1 MLSSHFSRARKAG
14 ILLGGDGGRLM
25 RIRGADNE
33 SESDD
38 SDSDSDVESDKC
50 AEGIST
56 KDSGGAQAGRPS
68 EGDHAASPFSFKFSV
83 TVDGFADSELEAAE
97 AEREAA
103 TTRKD
108 DASSPADNATLPAD
122 GEGANA
128 ARNRKK
134 KERLRQ
140 KKIKA
145 RAAAAAGSTV
155 SPPSPTLLP
164 LTPPP
169 RCSTIPPPSTPT
181 PQISIIPSSRAPP
194 LHRSKISPPRTLPPR
209 RSPPPPP
216 PAPPGFGFVAVNAA
230 RAMVNRRAMSIR
242 AAQNAEGFGAVGER
256 STVPSPDTGAV
267 GDGVVAEV
275 GRVESAGAF
284 SFGFAFDDMSLGG

>member
-108 DASSPADNATLPAD
+108 DASSPADNATLP
-122 GEGANA
+122 
-128 ARNRKK
+128 
-134 KERLRQ
+134 
-140 KKIKA
+140 
-145 RAAAAAGSTV
+145 
-155 SPPSPTLLP
+155 

-181 PQISIIPSSRAPP
+181 PRISIIPSSRAPP
-194 LHRSKISPPRTLPPR
+194 LHRSTISPPRTLPPR
-209 RSPPPPP
+209 RSPLPPP

>member
-1 MLSSHFSRARKAG
+1 MLSSQFSRARKAG

-25 RIRGADNE
+25 RIRGHGADNE

-38 SDSDSDVESDKC
+38 SDSDSDSDSDVESDKNVERIFP
-50 AEGIST
+50 AGGI
-56 KDSGGAQAGRPS
+56 S
-68 EGDHAASPFSFKFSV
+68 EGDHAASPFSFKFSI
-83 TVDGFADSELEAAE
+83 TVDEFAHSEVEAAE

-108 DASSPADNATLPAD
+108 DASSPANNATLPAD

-128 ARNRKK
+128 TRNRKK
-134 KERLRQ
+134 RERLRR

-145 RAAAAAGSTV
+145 RAAAAARSNASPSLSAV
-155 SPPSPTLLP
+155 SPPSPILLP
-164 LTPPP
+164 LMP
-169 RCSTIPPPSTPT
+169 PT
-181 PQISIIPSSRAPP
+181 PQISIIPSSRAQP
-194 LHRSKISPPRTLPPR
+194 LHRSTISPPRTLPPR

-242 AAQNAEGFGAVGER
+242 AAQHAVGFGAVGER
-256 STVPSPDTGAV
+256 PTIPSLDTGAM
-267 GDGVVAEV
+267 GGGVVAEG